1 MSSNEQIILDKTLE
15 QQRTERA
22 PHLSVDKYFQ
32 LFTAEQLLKHFD
44 LSYDEIESGN
54 VDGGG
59 DGGIDGFFIF
69 VNGELV
75 REDTDLGGLKKD
87 VVIETIV
94 FQAKTAPSFGEK
106 ALDSVTASLR
116 DLFDLSQPLT
126 KFTAVY
132 NKELL
137 AAVEL
142 FRNVVTTLAPRF
154 PKHVFS
160 LSYASRG
167 SEIHPNVKRK
177 ADLLEVLVKSQFQGA
192 TCNMRFLTASDLLAM
207 ARETPR
213 RTYQLEVTD
222 APINTK
228 GGIVGLVRL
237 REYVTFIRDEK
248 DDLRRNL
255 FEANVRD
262 YQGATQVNAE
272 IQKTLSERWPED
284 FWWLNNGI
292 TIVAGKVT
300 QTGKTLTI
308 EDPQIVNGL
317 QTSREIFHYFKTAN
331 TAGDARE
338 ILVRVISPET
348 PDSRDRVIK
357 ATNSQTAISPASL
370 RATDKI
376 QRDIEQYLRAFGLFY
391 DRRKNSH
398 KNEGKP
404 LDKIVSIP
412 AMAQALMAVVLQ
424 RPGTAR
430 ARPSSLLKRDEDY
443 EKVFSESFPIEVFR
457 ASIELSRLVEA
468 HLRADTSLSPEGRVN
483 LKFYVAM
490 YLAAL
495 LCGVSR
501 PKPDQVR
508 ALAGATINTSL
519 LDEATTSVKEIY
531 QDLGATALAAKG
543 SEFGDRL
550 TARLRAAFEEE
561 IEQEDP
567 AQVDGEQ
574 GERDSGKQV
583 RTAPEL
589 LDAKRLQVINGF
601 AALKGIELVRRS
613 KTLFSSPDKGIRVC
627 CVVSKRYESDYQ
639 PYWYRYDRKW
649 DEFLSEGQD
658 AYYVISCMDRDEAFA
673 VPYSWMQENKNNLS
687 VTDSG
692 ERLYWHVP
700 VTFDG
705 GKLAIN
711 ISKTGAKTPLDTYTF
726 ESTKIAKG

>member
-1 MSSNEQIILDKTLE
+1 MSNNDQIILDKTLE

-22 PHLSVDKYFQ
+22 PHLTPDKYFE
-32 LFTAEQLLKHFD
+32 LFVAEQLLKHFD
-44 LSYDEIESGN
+44 LSYDEIEPGL

-59 DGGIDGFFIF
+59 DGGIDGFFVF

-75 REDTDLGGLKKD
+75 REDTDLSGLKKD
-87 VVIETIV
+87 VVIETII
-94 FQAKTAPSFGEK
+94 FQAKTGASFGEK
-106 ALDSVTASLR
+106 ALDSVTATLR
-116 DLFDLSQPLT
+116 DVFDLSQPLT
-126 KFTAVY
+126 KFAAVY

-137 AAVEL
+137 AGVEL
-142 FRNVVTTLAPRF
+142 FRSAVTTLAPRF

-167 SEIHPNVKRK
+167 TEVHPNVKRK
-177 ADLLEVLVKSQFQGA
+177 ADLLEALVKSLFQGA
-192 TCNMRFLTASDLLAM
+192 ACSMQFLTATDLLGM
-207 ARETPR
+207 AREIPR
-213 RTYQLEVTD
+213 LSYQLEVTD

-228 GGIVGLVRL
+228 GGIVGLIKL
-237 REYVTFIRDEK
+237 REYVNFIRDEK
-248 DDLRRNL
+248 DELRRNL

-331 TAGDARE
+331 TAGDERE

-348 PDSRDRVIK
+348 SDSRDRVIK

-430 ARPSSLLKRDEDY
+430 ARPSSLLKKDEDY

-457 ASIELSRLVEA
+457 ASIELSRLAEA
-468 HLRADTSLSPEGRVN
+468 HLRADASLSPEDRVN

-490 YLAAL
+490 YVAAL
-495 LCGVSR
+495 VCGVSK
-501 PKPDQVR
+501 PTPDQIKS
-508 ALAGATINTSL
+508 LAGATINTSL
-519 LDEATTSVKEIY
+519 LDEAATAAKDIY
-531 QDLGATALAAKG
+531 QQLGATALAAKG
-543 SEFGDRL
+543 GQFGDRL
-550 TARLRAAFEEE
+550 IARLRAAFEEE
-561 IEQEDP
+561 IEQEEPPHGD
-567 AQVDGEQ
+567 AEQ
-574 GERDSGKQV
+574 DEHETGKQV

-589 LDAKRLQVINGF
+589 LDAKRRQVINAF
-601 AALKGIELVRRS
+601 EALKGTELVRRS
-613 KTLFSSPDKGIRVC
+613 KTLFSSPDKELRVC
-627 CVVSKRYESDYQ
+627 CVVSKRYEGEYQ
-639 PYWYRYDRKW
+639 PYWYRYDTKW
-649 DEFLSEGQD
+649 DVFLSEGKNS
-658 AYYVISCMDRDEAFA
+658 YFVISCMDRDEAFA
-673 VPYSWMQENKNNLS
+673 VPYSWMEQNKSNLS
-687 VTDSG
+687 VTDSND
-692 ERLYWHVP
+692 RLYWHVP
-700 VTFDG
+700 ITTFDH
-705 GKLAIN
+705 GKLGIN
-711 ISKTGAKTPLDTYTF
+711 ISKTGAKAPLEPYGF
-726 ESTKIAKG
+726 KLKKAV

>member
-1 MSSNEQIILDKTLE
+1 MSNNDQIILDKTLE

-22 PHLSVDKYFQ
+22 PHLAPDKYFE
-32 LFTAEQLLKHFD
+32 LFVAEQLLKHFD
-44 LSYDEIESGN
+44 LSYDEIEPGL

-59 DGGIDGFFIF
+59 DGGIDGFFVF

-75 REDTDLGGLKKD
+75 REDTDLSGLKKD
-87 VVIETIV
+87 VVIETII
-94 FQAKTAPSFGEK
+94 FQAKTGASFGEK
-106 ALDSVTASLR
+106 ALDSVTATLR
-116 DLFDLSQPLT
+116 DVFDLSQPLT
-126 KFTAVY
+126 KFAAVY

-142 FRNVVTTLAPRF
+142 FRNAVTTLAPRF

-167 SEIHPNVKRK
+167 AEVHPNVKRK
-177 ADLLEVLVKSQFQGA
+177 ADLLEGLVKSLFQGA
-192 TCNMRFLTASDLLAM
+192 ACSMQFLTATDLLAM
-207 ARETPR
+207 AREIPR
-213 RTYQLEVTD
+213 LSYQLEVTD

-228 GGIVGLVRL
+228 GGIVGLIKL
-237 REYVTFIRDEK
+237 REYVNFIRDEK
-248 DDLRRNL
+248 DELRRNL

-262 YQGATQVNAE
+262 YQGATQVNVE

-331 TAGDARE
+331 TAGEERE
-338 ILVRVISPET
+338 ILVRVISPQT
-348 PDSRDRVIK
+348 SDSRDRVIK

-430 ARPSSLLKRDEDY
+430 ARPSSLLKKDEDY

-457 ASIELSRLVEA
+457 ASIELSRLAEA
-468 HLRADTSLSPEGRVN
+468 HLRAVASLSPEDRVN

-490 YLAAL
+490 YVAAL
-495 LCGVSR
+495 VCGVSK
-501 PKPDQVR
+501 PTPDQIKS
-508 ALAGATINTSL
+508 LAGATINTSL
-519 LDEATTSVKEIY
+519 LEEAATAAKDIY
-531 QDLGATALAAKG
+531 KQLGATALAAKG
-543 SEFGDRL
+543 SQFGDRL
-550 TARLRAAFEEE
+550 IARLRAAFEEE

-567 AQVDGEQ
+567 THGDAEEDGRET
-574 GERDSGKQV
+574 GKQI

-589 LDAKRLQVINGF
+589 LDAKRLQVIKAF
-601 AALKGIELVRRS
+601 EALKGIELVRRS
-613 KTLFSSPDKGIRVC
+613 KTLFSSPDKGLRVC
-627 CVVSKRYESDYQ
+627 CVVSKRYEGDYQ
-639 PYWYRYDRKW
+639 PYWYRYDTKW
-649 DEFLSEGQD
+649 DVFLSEGENS
-658 AYYVISCMDRDEAFA
+658 YFIISCMDRDEAFA
-673 VPYSWMQENKNNLS
+673 VPYSWMQQNKSNLS
-687 VTDSG
+687 VTDSND
-692 ERLYWHVP
+692 RLYWHVP
-700 VTFDG
+700 ITTFDG

-711 ISKTGAKTPLDTYTF
+711 ISKTGAKAPLEPYGFDP
-726 ESTKIAKG
+726 KKVV